1 MLKIHGFVKLYCK
14 VPITLEVHLRI
25 FKADLRGFIMLQTA
39 SQGRTQVQETLKST
53 EPDLRIRREEIS
65 EKF

>member
-1 MLKIHGFVKLYCK
+1 MLKIHGFVILYCK

-25 FKADLRGFIMLQTA
+25 FKADLRGYIMLQAA
-39 SQGRTQVQETLKST
+39 SQSRTQVQETFKILWARI
-53 EPDLRIRREEIS
+53 RIRREEIS